1 MVDPNVQ
8 EAKVTNVGQAEAR
21 EGQPASGQEGR
32 PATLADT
39 LAAGLSEFFTRRR
52 QSRPGIYAPLVRL
65 ERSE

>member
-21 EGQPASGQEGR
+21 EGQPVSGPEVR
-32 PATLADT
+32 PATLADR

-52 QSRPGIYAPLVRL
+52 QSRPGIYSPLVRL
-65 ERSE
+65 DRSE

>member
-8 EAKVTNVGQAEAR
+8 ESKVTNAGLAEAR
-21 EGQPASGQEGR
+21 EGQSAPGHEGR
-32 PATLADT
+32 PTTLADR